1 MLSRFNL
8 FNLNFL
14 EDAVL
19 TGIGFYFFNI
29 NEVFILIIYLRFLI
43 MDKEERVRLIRK
55 GNELFNKG
63 DITGAASIFVTT
75 GYRDGITRVAD
86 YYFFDRKLP
95 LVALK
100 FYKMVNRKDKVD
112 EIFDRMIFA
121 LGKLLKSD
129 SVNSRDSADD
139 NTDSNE
145 VEVKVH
151 PKLKLLAE
159 EIIRDSEKNKS

>member
-1 MLSRFNL
+1 
-8 FNLNFL
+8 
-14 EDAVL
+14 
-19 TGIGFYFFNI
+19 
-29 NEVFILIIYLRFLI
+29 
-43 MDKEERVRLIRK
+43 MDKEERVSLIRK

-63 DITGAASIFVTT
+63 DITGAATIFVKT

-86 YYFFDRKLP
+86 YYFFDKKLP
-95 LVALK
+95 LIALK

-112 EIFDRMIFA
+112 EIFARMMFA

-129 SVNSRDSADD
+129 SVEEKDTLAVH
-139 NTDSNE
+139 TDSEE

-159 EIIRDSEKNKS
+159 EIIRDSEKKKS

>member
-1 MLSRFNL
+1 
-8 FNLNFL
+8 
-14 EDAVL
+14 
-19 TGIGFYFFNI
+19 
-29 NEVFILIIYLRFLI
+29 
-43 MDKEERVRLIRK
+43 MDKEERVSLIRK

-63 DITGAASIFVTT
+63 DITGAATIFVKT

-86 YYFFDRKLP
+86 YYFFDKKLP
-95 LVALK
+95 LIALK

-112 EIFDRMIFA
+112 EIFARMMFA

-129 SVNSRDSADD
+129 SVEEKDTLAVH
-139 NTDSNE
+139 TDSEE

-159 EIIRDSEKNKS
+159 EIIRDSEKKKSWIL

>member
-1 MLSRFNL
+1 
-8 FNLNFL
+8 
-14 EDAVL
+14 
-19 TGIGFYFFNI
+19 
-29 NEVFILIIYLRFLI
+29 

>member
-1 MLSRFNL
+1 
-8 FNLNFL
+8 
-14 EDAVL
+14 
-19 TGIGFYFFNI
+19 
-29 NEVFILIIYLRFLI
+29 

-75 GYRDGITRVAD
+75 GYRDGITRIAD
-86 YYFFDRKLP
+86 YYFFDKKLP

-129 SVNSRDSADD
+129 SVNSGDSADD

>member
-1 MLSRFNL
+1 
-8 FNLNFL
+8 
-14 EDAVL
+14 
-19 TGIGFYFFNI
+19 
-29 NEVFILIIYLRFLI
+29 
-43 MDKEERVRLIRK
+43 MDKEERVSLIRK

-63 DITGAASIFVTT
+63 DITGAASIFVKT

-95 LVALK
+95 LIALK

-129 SVNSRDSADD
+129 PVDSGDSVVD
-139 NTDSNE
+139 NTDSEE

-151 PKLKLLAE
+151 PKLMLLAE

>member
-1 MLSRFNL
+1 
-8 FNLNFL
+8 
-14 EDAVL
+14 
-19 TGIGFYFFNI
+19 
-29 NEVFILIIYLRFLI
+29 
-43 MDKEERVRLIRK
+43 MDKEERVGLIRK

-63 DITGAASIFVTT
+63 DITGAASIFVKT

-95 LVALK
+95 LIALK

-129 SVNSRDSADD
+129 PVDSGDSVVD
-139 NTDSNE
+139 NTDSEE

-151 PKLKLLAE
+151 PKLMLLAE